1 MSTYNKD
8 KYIAKTFKH
17 DRSAF
22 CADVEA
28 FSRVYL
34 IADAIAKGDT
44 FRDIAKKYGEEWQV
58 SPNYIRSIVT
68 EAIALFQDK
77 EYYDKIKDINN
88 ERLNN
93 LYKQALDEHDLK
105 SAIKA
110 IDTLNRANG
119 VYDQPKTTVNVQT
132 ADDSNIT
139 ITFGGEAAADI
150 VKQKPQDE
158 VPFNEVN
165 ELINNALN
173 NNEKPET

>member
-8 KYIAKTFKH
+8 KYIAKQFKH

-44 FRDIAKKYGEEWQV
+44 YKDIAKKYGEEWQV

-110 IDTLNRANG
+110 IDTLNKANG
-119 VYDQPKTTVNVQT
+119 VYETQKQTVQVTMPDEQ
-132 ADDSNIT
+132 IT
-139 ITFGGEAAADI
+139 VTFGG
-150 VKQKPQDE
+150 PM
-158 VPFNEVN
+158 
-165 ELINNALN
+165 
-173 NNEKPET
+173 PETNVIQNVPTDIIDVDSLLKEKEDDD